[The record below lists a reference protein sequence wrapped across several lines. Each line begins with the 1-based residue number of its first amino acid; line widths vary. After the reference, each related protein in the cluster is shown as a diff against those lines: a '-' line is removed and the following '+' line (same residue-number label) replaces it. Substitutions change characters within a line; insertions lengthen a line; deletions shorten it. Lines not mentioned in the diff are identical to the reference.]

1 MWQSLR
7 QSILPHI
14 VLRKTSND
22 LPRIHW
28 ELVEIWS
35 TWAIN
40 HVDES
45 QRRLLNEILA
55 YGKTLC
61 HNMLPQNGWNVVDIS
76 LGNRPR
82 ERNVKTFC
90 PKWSNKIPSKPQ
102 PN

>member
-1 MWQSLR
+1 M
-7 QSILPHI
+7 
-14 VLRKTSND
+14 
-22 LPRIHW
+22 HW

-82 ERNVKTFC
+82 ERNV
-90 PKWSNKIPSKPQ
+90 NEIIGGKILRQNLLPQ
-102 PN
+102 MVQQNPIQTPTKLT